1 MAQCNICRV
10 FPPVQCSF
18 CKISPKPVSIL
29 LMAFTAH
36 NFSLGFLS
44 YNIKSKAQ
52 NVSLLW
58 PDMIILMLMARY
70 VSLICF
76 WKEGLYFRLQFL
88 LPTRKFCRR
97 PMIHGINKCDI
108 KINTGNTYIILLP
121 GKNTH

>member
-10 FPPVQCSF
+10 FHLFNVPFVKFPLNQSET
-18 CKISPKPVSIL
+18 IL

-36 NFSLGFLS
+36 NFSFGFLS

-58 PDMIILMLMARY
+58 PDMIILMLMARN

-108 KINTGNTYIILLP
+108 KINTGNTYYSP
-121 GKNTH
+121 PR